1 MDIRTE
7 IIRLYNSNA
16 YQELS
21 RYYKRRS
28 SFDILG
34 VARKEYVHSN
44 FLAWF
49 LDPAETHGCGV
60 YTLKKFLQLL
70 VTSKLEFCT
79 CNHGVFLPEE
89 YIDFFIADDYEI
101 RSAEVKTEVVV
112 PGIRDNSSRRI
123 DILLKIEIVR
133 GDEVRTLP
141 IIIENKVNSREHSD
155 QTQAYHDW
163 AVREFANERCYSPL
177 FVFLSPDKPLELKS
191 GRGRRCV
198 CRDYIKTD
206 YQYLVDFVI
215 EPSFGC
221 IETEE
226 GRTLVS
232 DYLRCLSY
240 SDVSSECGGFKEAV
254 MATSKKEREL
264 LRQFWKSNH
273 ALLSAALGAL
283 SEDEDFSDA
292 ERATFRSASDA
303 ATSQKD
309 YSRYR
314 IRGEEE
320 TYGKRGIVQAVIRAF
335 LDEHTDV
342 SYEEFK
348 VAFPDSLHTGG
359 FSRLSTEVSD
369 PSRYFDPVTLN
380 DGKVIV
386 YSNQWGVGNIDA
398 FIDRAHDHGIEV
410 EKC

>member
-7 IIRLYNSNA
+7 IIRLYNSVA

-34 VARKEYVHSN
+34 VARKEFVHSN

-49 LDPAETHGCGV
+49 LDPAENHGCGV

-70 VTSKLEFCT
+70 VTSKLEFCSS
-79 CNHGVFLPEE
+79 NHDVFLPEE
-89 YIDFFIADDYEI
+89 YIDFFVADDYEI

-112 PGIRDNSSRRI
+112 PGIGDNSSRRI

-141 IIIENKVNSREHSD
+141 IIIENKVNSREHTD
-155 QTQAYHDW
+155 QTQAYYDW
-163 AVREFANERCYSPL
+163 AESEFANNGYYRPL

-191 GRGRRCV
+191 GRGRRCA
-198 CRDYIKTD
+198 CGNYIKTD

-215 EPSFGC
+215 EPSFGR

-240 SDVSSECGGFKEAV
+240 SDVSSECGDFKEAV

-292 ERATFRSASDA
+292 ERATFRRAADA

-320 TYGKRGIVQAVIRAF
+320 TYGKRGIVQAVIKAF

-359 FSRLSTEVSD
+359 FSKLSTEVHN
-369 PSRYFDPVTLN
+369 PSRYFDPITLK

-386 YSNQWGVGNIDA
+386 CSNQWGVGNIDA
-398 FIDRAHDHGIEV
+398 FIDRARDHGIDV

>member
-7 IIRLYNSNA
+7 IIRLYNSTA

-44 FLAWF
+44 FLAWL

-79 CNHGVFLPEE
+79 CNHDVFLPED
-89 YIDFFIADDYEI
+89 YIDFFVADDYEI

-112 PGIRDNSSRRI
+112 SGIRDNSSRRI

-141 IIIENKVNSREHSD
+141 VIIENKVNSREHTD
-155 QTQAYHDW
+155 QTQAYYDW
-163 AVREFANERCYSPL
+163 AEREFANDGYFRPL

-191 GRGRRCV
+191 GGGRRCA
-198 CRDYIKTD
+198 CGSYIKTD

-215 EPSFGC
+215 EPSFGR
-221 IETEE
+221 IETED

-292 ERATFRSASDA
+292 ERATFRSAAAA

-320 TYGKRGIVQAVIRAF
+320 TYGKRGIVQAVIRVF
-335 LDEHTDV
+335 LDEHTDI

-348 VAFPDSLHTGG
+348 AAFPDSLHTGG

-369 PSRYFDPVTLN
+369 PSRYFDPITLK

-386 YSNQWGVGNIDA
+386 CSNQWGVGNIDA
-398 FIDRAHDHGIEV
+398 FIDRARDHGIEV